1 MRRLP
6 ETSADV
12 VSDELTPATVTV
24 TTPPATSVLASTSRP
39 FSRTA
44 VPLNRAT
51 FSMVSDPTGATGSG
65 PLPDADCVGTV
76 VVVLLA
82 KVVVV
87 GTPAPRGM
95 DVGADADFGG
105 REPASTAPG
114 SVVTTGSNPP
124 LMVVPDDAST
134 VVVVAADGTDT
145 RMLVT
150 APVVITTAA
159 LPEESSTENDDDA
172 RRVTTP
178 LVPLPRDTVPV
189 IVHRVDVACS
199 TESIRAMFV
208 SPKSV
213 AVTVVQSIGS
223 LPDNV
228 NATVVPVTFADTAA
242 SVSTGGVTSAM
253 VTTVDAGDPEE
264 MEVRAFP

>member
-1 MRRLP
+1 MGARPSPGTGFAATVDVVFLAMVVVGTATASRGTVVGDEADFAGMEP
-6 ETSADV
+6 VPATPGRVVTVGSTPSPADV
-12 VSDELTPATVTV
+12 PDEA
-24 TTPPATSVLASTSRP
+24 R
-39 FSRTA
+39 
-44 VPLNRAT
+44 
-51 FSMVSDPTGATGSG
+51 
-65 PLPDADCVGTV
+65 TV
-76 VVVLLA
+76 VVVP
-82 KVVVV
+82 
-87 GTPAPRGM
+87 T
-95 DVGADADFGG
+95 
-105 REPASTAPG
+105 
-114 SVVTTGSNPP
+114 
-124 LMVVPDDAST
+124 
-134 VVVVAADGTDT
+134 GTDT
-145 RMLVT
+145 RTLVT
-150 APVVITTAA
+150 APVVITVAA

-178 LVPLPRDTVPV
+178 LVPPPKDTVPV
-189 IVHRVDVACS
+189 IVHCVDVACS